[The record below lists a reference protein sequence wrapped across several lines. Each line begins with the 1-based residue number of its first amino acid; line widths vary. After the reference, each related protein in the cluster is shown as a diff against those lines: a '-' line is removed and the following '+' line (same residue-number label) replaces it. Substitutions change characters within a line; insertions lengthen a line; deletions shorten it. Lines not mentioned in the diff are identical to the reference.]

1 MAAADSSLFWVVA
14 RGGVTRRRKKEHYR
28 SFRASSSFSMI
39 TALTTFIEQPVRR
52 KRELAFFRFPKK

>member
-1 MAAADSSLFWVVA
+1 LCD
-14 RGGVTRRRKKEHYR
+14 TPPQE
-28 SFRASSSFSMI
+28 RALPKLPRLVEFSMI

>member
-1 MAAADSSLFWVVA
+1 LGLVSC
-14 RGGVTRRRKKEHYR
+14 GGVTRRRKKEHYR